1 MKRVMRRLVLP
12 ALLSAALLAGCGDGG
27 RAARAATTTAITI
40 SDFRYA
46 PVAATVKAG
55 REISVRNR
63 DDAPHTLSDRAAGGA
78 FDSGTIKGRR
88 TGAVTFERPGTYAY
102 VCEFHPFMRGTVTVT
117 R

>member
-1 MKRVMRRLVLP
+1 MKRVMRRVVLP
-12 ALLSAALLAGCGDGG
+12 ALLAAALLAGCGKAD
-27 RAARAATTTAITI
+27 RAATTAAITI

-46 PVAATVKAG
+46 PDPATVKAG
-55 REISVRNR
+55 RRISVRNR
-63 DDAPHTLSDRAAGGA
+63 DDAPHTLTGRAAEAA
-78 FDSGTIKGRR
+78 FDSGTIKGGR